1 MYSDGICLLW
11 DHGSAAI
18 DGLASQQDDGQIQ
31 ILTVG
36 HPTTEEAEGEP
47 VMSCTQSQSKQDLRV
62 TMLKKGTVSVLPEH
76 NPESIFIPRAFWAA
90 AVVCCWQDGETH

>member
-1 MYSDGICLLW
+1 MFWRPIYCVLTRVTDSWTVVQLYSDGVFSC
-11 DHGSAAI
+11 GSAAI

-36 HPTTEEAEGEP
+36 HNTTEEGEAEP

-62 TMLKKGTVSVLPEH
+62 TMLKKGTVGFQE
-76 NPESIFIPRAFWAA
+76 
-90 AVVCCWQDGETH
+90 

>member
-1 MYSDGICLLW
+1 MW
-11 DHGSAAI
+11 DCGSAAI

-36 HPTTEEAEGEP
+36 HPTTEEGEAEP

-62 TMLKKGTVSVLPEH
+62 TMLKKGMVSVQERFGHCICSSTTMSPFSH
-76 NPESIFIPRAFWAA
+76 PQHSGPRLLC
-90 AVVCCWQDGETH
+90 VVGG